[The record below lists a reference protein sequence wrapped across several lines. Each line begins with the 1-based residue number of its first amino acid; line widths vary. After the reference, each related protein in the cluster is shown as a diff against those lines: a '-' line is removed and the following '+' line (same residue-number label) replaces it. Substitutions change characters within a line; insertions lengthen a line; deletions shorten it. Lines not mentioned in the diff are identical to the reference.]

1 MLSKHLS
8 KIQLLISGGSGI
20 LLAAVAY
27 PVILILYGEAYR
39 NAAWSLILLIPGVV
53 AWSVSKLLSNTLT
66 YNRNMASFVAKVAV
80 CGCLLNILLNYVFI
94 NVILIGIN
102 GASIASSLSYFFVA
116 LLIGLKT
123 RGVS

>member
-1 MLSKHLS
+1 M
-8 KIQLLISGGSGI
+8 
-20 LLAAVAY
+20 
-27 PVILILYGEAYR
+27 ILILYGEAYR